1 MIEAKTFN
9 SHLDDA
15 LLWRWQSR
23 ELDGE
28 EGARVQQ
35 HLQNCASCQRN
46 ADAIARLLDT
56 MQALH
61 REAQP
66 TLAEQMQLLRALENK
81 IAQAAM
87 PRVLINAS
95 HRVVRWLAPAVAIL
109 VTLFVLLRQET
120 TTSSETEVTLLPE
133 MPESRLLFATNDEQ
147 LQQVMWELAVN
158 ENDTNR

>member
-1 MIEAKTFN
+1 MTESKTFDH
-9 SHLDDA
+9 HLDDA

-28 EGARVQQ
+28 EATRVQQ
-35 HLQNCASCQRN
+35 HLQSCASCQRS
-46 ADAIARLLDT
+46 ADSISRLLKT
-56 MQALH
+56 MQAAH

-66 TLAEQMQLLRALENK
+66 ALAEQMQLVRVLENRF
-81 IAQAAM
+81 APVEMPSALVQAS
-87 PRVLINAS
+87 RRLV
-95 HRVVRWLAPAVAIL
+95 HWLAPAVAIL

-120 TTSSETEVTLLPE
+120 ATPPEGEAALLPE
-133 MPESRLLFATNDEQ
+133 VPESRLLFATNDEQ

>member
-1 MIEAKTFN
+1 MSESKTFG
-9 SHLDDA
+9 SHIDDM

-28 EGARVQQ
+28 EGGRVQQ
-35 HLQNCASCQRN
+35 HLQSCASCQRS

-56 MQALH
+56 MHAMH

-66 TLAEQMQLLRALENK
+66 TLAEQMQLARALENQF
-81 IAQAAM
+81 APADM

-95 HRVVRWLAPAVAIL
+95 HRLVRWLAPVVAVL
-109 VTLFVLLRQET
+109 VALFVLLRQET
-120 TTSSETEVTLLPE
+120 STPSEAEVTLLPE

-158 ENDTNR
+158 ENDANR

>member
-1 MIEAKTFN
+1 MIEFKPLG
-9 SHLDDA
+9 SHIDDA
-15 LLWRWQSR
+15 ILWRWQSR

-35 HLQNCASCQRN
+35 HLQSCASCRQS
-46 ADAIARLLDT
+46 ADAIARLLNT
-56 MQALH
+56 MHAMH

-66 TLAEQMQLLRALENK
+66 TLAGQMQLLRALEK
-81 IAQAAM
+81 RFAPAEM

-95 HRVVRWLAPAVAIL
+95 QRLVRWLVPAVAVL

-120 TTSSETEVTLLPE
+120 TTSSVAEVTLLPE
-133 MPESRLLFATNDEQ
+133 VPESRLLFATNDEQ

-158 ENDTNR
+158 NNDLNR